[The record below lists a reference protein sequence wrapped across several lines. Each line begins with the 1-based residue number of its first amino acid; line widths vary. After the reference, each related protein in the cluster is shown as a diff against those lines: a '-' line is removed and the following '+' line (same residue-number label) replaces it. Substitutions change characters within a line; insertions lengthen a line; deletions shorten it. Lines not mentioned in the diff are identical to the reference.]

1 MLTFSDDIGGAL
13 RKACDHHSDRDAL
26 HLAQAAKVVRK
37 EMFNQKF
44 TFNGSFSQP
53 SVNHCWFL

>member
-26 HLAQAAKVVRK
+26 HLAQAEKGGTQGNVQPKV
-37 EMFNQKF
+37 
-44 TFNGSFSQP
+44 
-53 SVNHCWFL
+53 HI